1 MTANTRKGC
10 VHNDVP
16 SPSHASLSPRPA
28 QQLPAVLQCGHGPSQ
43 RTSRGQPSSS
53 PRLELV
59 TREAGA
65 GRKYNPGSQYSSTV
79 VPPAAHP
86 PYPLP
91 ASYMVFW
98 VHCLGPRFDT
108 GRKHNQSVTSK
119 QTKQTNECTNKYAP
133 ANLCI
138 ILDPRPAHAR
148 LGVLN
153 DPRLARLPDSAA
165 DLLHIPVIGD
175 RRVEQLTQKIM

>member
-1 MTANTRKGC
+1 M
-10 VHNDVP
+10 
-16 SPSHASLSPRPA
+16 
-28 QQLPAVLQCGHGPSQ
+28 
-43 RTSRGQPSSS
+43 
-53 PRLELV
+53 
-59 TREAGA
+59 
-65 GRKYNPGSQYSSTV
+65 
-79 VPPAAHP
+79 PPAAHP
-86 PYPLP
+86 SYPLP

-98 VHCLGPRFDT
+98 VHCLDLRFDT

-119 QTKQTNECTNKYAP
+119 QTKQTNECTNKHAL

-175 RRVEQLTQKIM
+175 RRVEQFTQKM